1 MDEKTITNYRDLNV
15 WKKAIGLTKSIYE
28 ATGSFPKSEQF
39 GLTSQARRAAVSI
52 PSNIAEGNAR
62 GSRQDYRRCL
72 TISRG
77 SLAELETQLLISAD
91 LGYLPADQL
100 TNLLEDLVEVH
111 RMLNALITA
120 LKSKRRERKRGGW
133 DE

>member
-1 MDEKTITNYRDLNV
+1 MEEKTITNYRDLNV
-15 WKKAIGLTKSIYE
+15 WKKAIALSRSIYE
-28 ATGSFPKSEQF
+28 ATGSFPKTELF
-39 GLTSQARRAAVSI
+39 GLTSQARRAAISI

-72 TISRG
+72 IISRG

-91 LGYLPADQL
+91 LGYLPTDRL
-100 TNLLEDLVEVH
+100 NDLMKDLFEVH

-120 LKSKRRERKRGGW
+120 LKK
-133 DE
+133 

>member
-1 MDEKTITNYRDLNV
+1 MEEKTITNYRDLTV
-15 WKKAIGLTKSIYE
+15 WTKAIALSRSIYE
-28 ATGSFPKSEQF
+28 ATDSFPKAELF
-39 GLTSQARRAAVSI
+39 GLTSQARRAAISI

-91 LGYLPADQL
+91 LGYLPTDRL
-100 TNLLEDLVEVH
+100 NELLKDLFEVH

-120 LKSKRRERKRGGW
+120 LTKK
-133 DE
+133 